1 MIKSRSRSA
10 QQSGS
15 LQARIHTGFHRFTEI
30 GQIFHNKYIFNDN
43 KILSKLKLRDEI
55 IRRFARLHPRRMELT
70 KYWLN
75 DVEIQKISRWSIPRT
90 PLQACAFGA
99 RLGNRSVFLLLS
111 PPALCI
117 AEGRIPIHCY
127 DGYLVK
133 VVKTLENFWLVSSL
147 LAFRSAEKWLIRNFK
162 TLFLDSN
169 YSSSSSSVFC
179 SLFPYYSYVRKSTYF
194 HFLFQLLHAFL

>member
-30 GQIFHNKYIFNDN
+30 GQIFHNKYIFNNN

-55 IRRFARLHPRRMELT
+55 IRRFVRLHPRRMELT

-90 PLQACAFGA
+90 PL
-99 RLGNRSVFLLLS
+99 RRSLIGNRSVFLLLS

-117 AEGRIPIHCY
+117 AEGRIP
-127 DGYLVK
+127 D
-133 VVKTLENFWLVSSL
+133 LEMFTRYIVM
-147 LAFRSAEKWLIRNFK
+147 
-162 TLFLDSN
+162 T
-169 YSSSSSSVFC
+169 V
-179 SLFPYYSYVRKSTYF
+179 T
-194 HFLFQLLHAFL
+194 

>member
-15 LQARIHTGFHRFTEI
+15 LQARIHYGFHRFTEI
-30 GQIFHNKYIFNDN
+30 GQIFHNKYIFNNN

-75 DVEIQKISRWSIPRT
+75 DVEIQKISRRSIPRT
-90 PLQACAFGA
+90 PLRRSLRKSVSISPIVPTCALYCRRPDSRPWNVHA
-99 RLGNRSVFLLLS
+99 
-111 PPALCI
+111 
-117 AEGRIPIHCY
+117 IHCY

-133 VVKTLENFWLVSSL
+133 VVKTLENFWLVSWL
-147 LAFRSAEKWLIRNFK
+147 LAFRSAEKWSTHQKFQNFI
-162 TLFLDSN
+162 SW
-169 YSSSSSSVFC
+169 
-179 SLFPYYSYVRKSTYF
+179 
-194 HFLFQLLHAFL
+194 